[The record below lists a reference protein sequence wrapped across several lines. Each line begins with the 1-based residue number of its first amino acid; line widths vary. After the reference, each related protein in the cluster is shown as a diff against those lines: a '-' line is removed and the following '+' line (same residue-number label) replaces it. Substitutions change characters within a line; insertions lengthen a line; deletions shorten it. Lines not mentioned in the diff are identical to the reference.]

1 MLTLILARA
10 RNGAIG
16 LDNALPWHLPE
27 DLGHFKRSTMGATLL
42 MGRRTWESIGRPL
55 PGRTLVVLSR
65 RPLEGGM
72 PAGAGGG
79 AAGPLPP
86 GIIQERDL
94 DTALARH
101 GAGERELF
109 VIGGAD
115 LYRQTLPRADRIL
128 LTEIDSEPRAD
139 TFFDVPFG
147 DDWSLVSRED
157 REAADGTRF
166 AWLDLRRRRR

>member
-72 PAGAGGG
+72 PAGAGGCSQVTG
-79 AAGPLPP
+79 
-86 GIIQERDL
+86 
-94 DTALARH
+94 
-101 GAGERELF
+101 
-109 VIGGAD
+109 
-115 LYRQTLPRADRIL
+115 
-128 LTEIDSEPRAD
+128 
-139 TFFDVPFG
+139 
-147 DDWSLVSRED
+147 
-157 REAADGTRF
+157 
-166 AWLDLRRRRR
+166 